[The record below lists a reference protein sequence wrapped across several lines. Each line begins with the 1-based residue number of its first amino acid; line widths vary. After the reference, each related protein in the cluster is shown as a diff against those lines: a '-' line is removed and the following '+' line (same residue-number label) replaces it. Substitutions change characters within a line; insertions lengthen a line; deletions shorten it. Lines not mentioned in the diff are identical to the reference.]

1 MFYALITFSSTKS
14 LLSRNKTKQSSFV
27 NLNLNLYSCNIAS
40 ERSLS
45 LVMNHLFCWS
55 LTLCHCLCLS
65 HLPSTELPS
74 ISLGWPGPFC
84 PASDLHEQVCQLVW
98 HHAPDPFSNEAGP
111 SPVQRSGVHTAEKV
125 QGHREAI
132 TFLSPPVLWTLQRKS
147 EGGDHTEMR
156 TAFSELHGWI
166 SREANGVW
174 NWGKRNWNRCGCVF
188 FFCSWYFLRVSFL
201 TYCNVYWRDLTTRVP
216 LFTLTTTCWSS
227 PEELKV
233 LDLEAKRSWSLNS
246 QLAASVSRQW
256 QTTFNPA
263 ERDRSGLYTMHRI
276 LQVFAD
282 RILLIIMKRI
292 TLFWIVFSYFF
303 IQWMNGQHYSFCIVL
318 KPIV

>member
-1 MFYALITFSSTKS
+1 MPQKGHCHWWWIIYFVD
-14 LLSRNKTKQSSFV
+14 LLPSATVCVSRTSQN
-27 NLNLNLYSCNIAS
+27 
-40 ERSLS
+40 
-45 LVMNHLFCWS
+45 
-55 LTLCHCLCLS
+55 
-65 HLPSTELPS
+65 LPSTELPS

-111 SPVQRSGVHTAEKV
+111 SPVQRPGVHIAEEV

-132 TFLSPPVLWTLQRKS
+132 TFLSPPVLWTLQSKS

-188 FFCSWYFLRVSFL
+188 FLFLVLPPCLLSD
-201 TYCNVYWRDLTTRVP
+201 YCYVYWRDLTTRVP

-256 QTTFNPA
+256 QTTSNPA

-276 LQVFAD
+276 LKVFAD
-282 RILLIIMKRI
+282 RI
-292 TLFWIVFSYFF
+292 
-303 IQWMNGQHYSFCIVL
+303 
-318 KPIV
+318 

>member
-1 MFYALITFSSTKS
+1 MPQKGHCHWWWIIYFVDLLPSATVCVSRTFQ
-14 LLSRNKTKQSSFV
+14 N
-27 NLNLNLYSCNIAS
+27 
-40 ERSLS
+40 
-45 LVMNHLFCWS
+45 
-55 LTLCHCLCLS
+55 
-65 HLPSTELPS
+65 LPSTELPS

-111 SPVQRSGVHTAEKV
+111 SPVQRPGVHTAEKV

-188 FFCSWYFLRVSFL
+188 FLFLVLSPCLLSDLLLCVLERPDHKGPTIYTDYHLLKL
-201 TYCNVYWRDLTTRVP
+201 TWG
-216 LFTLTTTCWSS
+216 
-227 PEELKV
+227 
-233 LDLEAKRSWSLNS
+233 AKGSWSLNS

-256 QTTFNPA
+256 QTTSNPA

-276 LQVFAD
+276 LKVFAD